1 MGKITHTLLLAAFA
15 ALITAMAAC
24 SGGKFKIKGD
34 LKNADGQNLHIAYY
48 TPNGVTD
55 SWVTLKDGKFEFHG
69 SSDELTLAAIY
80 DTDSRLVACVA
91 VKNGN
96 TVTLSGDLTDTY
108 HITASGTDENER
120 WSEFIGKHAQQLTE
134 GDTKAVNA
142 DIEKYVKAHPDDVT
156 STLLVIVNYNS
167 ADDPAKAQRLLSSI
181 KPDARPQS
189 LVGSFDALTLAVG
202 KGSKQLAAMLLMN
215 ANADAYSQLRF
226 SDASYTLLCIWGG
239 ENEGDH
245 RTYIGQLKSLASQAG
260 SGRRLQIADV
270 SLEPDSSFWRS
281 EVVRDSA
288 NWQHYWAPEGP
299 VNGDL
304 KQLCITS
311 TPLFVLADSTGRV
324 IARGNAVAA
333 ILGTARQR
341 LGI

>member
-1 MGKITHTLLLAAFA
+1 MSKITHSLLLAAV
-15 ALITAMAAC
+15 ALLATAMAAC

-34 LKNADGQNLHIAYY
+34 FKNAGGQNLHIAYY
-48 TPNGVTD
+48 TPSGVAD
-55 SWVTLKDGKFEFHG
+55 SWVTLKDGKFEFQG

-80 DTDSRLVACVA
+80 DTDSRMVACVA

-108 HITASGTDENER
+108 HIAATGTDENER
-120 WSEFIGKHAQQLTE
+120 WSEFISKHARQLTA
-134 GDTKAVNA
+134 GDYKAVNT
-142 DIEKYVKAHPDDVT
+142 DIEKYVKANPDDVT
-156 STLLVIVNYNS
+156 STLLVVVNYNS

-181 KPDARPQS
+181 KPEARPQS

-215 ANADAYSQLRF
+215 ANANAYSQLRF

-239 ENEGDH
+239 ESETDH
-245 RTYIGQLKSLASQAG
+245 STCMSQLKALAAISG
-260 SGRRLQIADV
+260 SGKRLQIADV

-288 NWQHYWAPEGP
+288 SWQHYWAPEGP
-299 VNGDL
+299 VNSDL
-304 KQLCITS
+304 KQLCLTS
-311 TPLFVLADSTGRV
+311 TPLFVLADSSGRV
-324 IARGNAVAA
+324 IARSSAA
-333 ILGTARQR
+333 ATVIGAAKQR
-341 LGI
+341 IGL

>member
-1 MGKITHTLLLAAFA
+1 M
-15 ALITAMAAC
+15 
-24 SGGKFKIKGD
+24 
-34 LKNADGQNLHIAYY
+34 
-48 TPNGVTD
+48 
-55 SWVTLKDGKFEFHG
+55 
-69 SSDELTLAAIY
+69 
-80 DTDSRLVACVA
+80 
-91 VKNGN
+91 
-96 TVTLSGDLTDTY
+96 
-108 HITASGTDENER
+108 
-120 WSEFIGKHAQQLTE
+120 
-134 GDTKAVNA
+134 NA

-167 ADDPAKAQRLLSSI
+167 TDDPAKAQRLLSSI

-215 ANADAYSQLRF
+215 ANAGAYSQLRF

-281 EVVRDSA
+281 EVLL
-288 NWQHYWAPEGP
+288 
-299 VNGDL
+299 L
-304 KQLCITS
+304 KSLPRLS
-311 TPLFVLADSTGRV
+311 TYSYMPSS
-324 IARGNAVAA
+324 
-333 ILGTARQR
+333 
-341 LGI
+341 